1 MPTLRELSKELAEV
15 RDLALDPDVRE
26 EAIRDTLE
34 GLEGIF
40 QDKAVSVVHVLTNGD
55 SDIAA
60 LDAEIARLT
69 DRKKHIQNAQ
79 SRLKDYLRDNMEA
92 TGTTKI
98 TSPLFTITLAKGRDM
113 AIVDDES
120 ALPDDYVRVKTTI
133 APDKAAILSA
143 LKEGVE
149 VPGAHMAKT
158 ASSVRIK

>member
-15 RDLALDPDVRE
+15 RDLALDPDVPE

-69 DRKKHIQNAQ
+69 DRKKHIQD
-79 SRLKDYLRDNMEA
+79 RK
-92 TGTTKI
+92 
-98 TSPLFTITLAKGRDM
+98 
-113 AIVDDES
+113 
-120 ALPDDYVRVKTTI
+120 
-133 APDKAAILSA
+133 
-143 LKEGVE
+143 
-149 VPGAHMAKT
+149 
-158 ASSVRIK
+158 SVV

>member
-15 RDLALDPDVRE
+15 RDLALDPDVPE

-98 TSPLFTITLAKGRDM
+98 TSPLFTITLAEGRDM

-133 APDKAAILSA
+133 SPDKAAILSA
-143 LKEGVE
+143 LKEGVD
-149 VPGAHMAKT
+149 VPGAHLAKT
-158 ASSVRIK
+158 TSSVRIK